1 MCTMVQQRQGYYR
14 VLTLV
19 IVTLPFSPIRWGT
32 LCSDRLPALPIDYR
46 AHGSCDTKAV
56 TSIQVADE
64 IFVAAAPELVAA
76 VIADR
81 GLWRQWWPDLSLT
94 VTEDRGP
101 EGMRWTVTGGVTGT
115 MELWCEAVMDGFV
128 LHYYLHA
135 EPTKSLPDNLRARA
149 DELAEQNRL
158 RRVAGKEMSF
168 DVKQRLE
175 AGREPGD
182 PAIAGTSVR
191 EQN

>member
-1 MCTMVQQRQGYYR
+1 M
-14 VLTLV
+14 
-19 IVTLPFSPIRWGT
+19 
-32 LCSDRLPALPIDYR
+32 
-46 AHGSCDTKAV
+46 

-64 IFVAAAPELVAA
+64 IFVAAAPELVTD

-81 GLWRQWWPDLSLT
+81 GLWRTWWPDLRLR
-94 VTEDRGP
+94 VTEDRRH
-101 EGMRWTVTGGVTGT
+101 EGMRWTVEGPLTGT

-135 EPTKSLPDNLRARA
+135 EPAGVLPGDEQARSRA
-149 DELAEQNRL
+149 LAEANRL
-158 RRVAGKEMSF
+158 RRVAGKTMSF

-182 PAIAGTSVR
+182 PAVSATSAG
-191 EQN
+191 EQK

>member
-1 MCTMVQQRQGYYR
+1 
-14 VLTLV
+14 
-19 IVTLPFSPIRWGT
+19 
-32 LCSDRLPALPIDYR
+32 
-46 AHGSCDTKAV
+46 
-56 TSIQVADE
+56 
-64 IFVAAAPELVAA
+64 
-76 VIADR
+76 
-81 GLWRQWWPDLSLT
+81 
-94 VTEDRGP
+94 
-101 EGMRWTVTGGVTGT
+101 
-115 MELWCEAVMDGFV
+115 MDGFV